1 MKNVIEG
8 FRQDYAMTL
17 RKIVKR
23 KDKEVLIKIDCT
35 DLVILR
41 WFVDFYP
48 NMKKMIV
55 DGKEYAWLS
64 HNKLKEDLPLIDI
77 NKQAFIERMHKLV
90 DFEILDYKCIKENG
104 TFSIYSFGK
113 NYEKL
118 IVSNNNGICSNIE
131 GVSGQTGTGVYVQ
144 TYNKDNDIINNKIDY
159 KYIID
164 HLNEKTKSNYRSTS
178 AKTQTLIKAR
188 VKEGFTEQD
197 FIKVIDNMVIR
208 WTGTEW
214 EQYLTPDT
222 LFGTKF
228 EKYLNTKAVA
238 PKKSTTDARQATS
251 RNYTTTELNS
261 LFTKLE

>member
-1 MKNVIEG
+1 MDVLDLLAQDNYVPYNKTLAKELGIESAILFGTLCGYQRHYKAQEFYREQANIIEDTCLTEYSVRQATKVLQEKGLIIVTKKGLPAKNYYRINTSKMIEMLSTSCAENDTTG
-8 FRQDYAMTL
+8 NIEIKSTS
-17 RKIVKR
+17 
-23 KDKEVLIKIDCT
+23 DKENT
-35 DLVILR
+35 ST
-41 WFVDFYP
+41 
-48 NMKKMIV
+48 N
-55 DGKEYAWLS
+55 
-64 HNKLKEDLPLIDI
+64 NK
-77 NKQAFIERMHKLV
+77 
-90 DFEILDYKCIKENG
+90 
-104 TFSIYSFGK
+104 
-113 NYEKL
+113 
-118 IVSNNNGICSNIE
+118 
-131 GVSGQTGTGVYVQ
+131 
-144 TYNKDNDIINNKIDY
+144 INNKINY

-238 PKKSTTDARQATS
+238 PKKPTTDARQATS

>member
-1 MKNVIEG
+1 MADNREFKGVWIP
-8 FRQDYAMTL
+8 
-17 RKIVKR
+17 
-23 KDKEVLIKIDCT
+23 KEVWLDSRLTALDK
-35 DLVILR
+35 VILT
-41 WFVDFYP
+41 
-48 NMKKMIV
+48 
-55 DGKEYAWLS
+55 E
-64 HNKLKEDLPLIDI
+64 IDS
-77 NKQAFIERMHKLV
+77 
-90 DFEILDYKCIKENG
+90 LDNENG
-104 TFSIYSFGK
+104 CSAGNEHLAKFCQCSETKVSTAVK
-113 NYEKL
+113 KL
-118 IVSNNNGICSNIE
+118 ITLGYIYQKSFDGRIRILKSRLSKSEKQDLNNLNAEYKKVKVI
-131 GVSGQTGTGVYVQ
+131 
-144 TYNKDNDIINNKIDY
+144 NKDNNTNINY

-251 RNYTTTELNS
+251 RNYTTNELNS
-261 LFTKLE
+261 LFTKLD